1 MKIKKLNRPGK
12 TIAVFGSALAGAES
26 DEYLAAR
33 EVGNLI
39 GQAGWEILCG
49 GYGGVMEAVCL
60 GCREA
65 GGICRGIGL
74 EHFTHPHNPHL
85 AGFVKAKT
93 LGERLD
99 YFIADCDLFLALE
112 GGIGTVTEAMFVW
125 DLMKSGQLPGRLLLY
140 GQGWEKLLETLKKN
154 FLIAADAF
162 DQLTLLPRPA
172 DLVRYL
178 GRTV

>member
-1 MKIKKLNRPGK
+1 VSSELK

-33 EVGNLI
+33 EIGRLI
-39 GQAGWEILCG
+39 GKAGWEILCG

-65 GGICRGIGL
+65 GGTSRGIGL
-74 EHFTHPHNPHL
+74 EHFTHPHNPYL
-85 AGFVKAKT
+85 AGFVKART

-99 YFIADCDLFLALE
+99 YFIANCDLFLALE

-125 DLMKSGQLPGRLLLY
+125 DLMKGGQLPGRRLLLY
-140 GQGWEKLLETLKKN
+140 GKCWNKLLLSLKEN
-154 FLIAADAF
+154 FLIPPAAF
-162 DQLTLLPRPA
+162 DRLILLSSPA
-172 DLVRYL
+172 DLSFHLV
-178 GRTV
+178 

>member
-1 MKIKKLNRPGK
+1 MKETAGRKR
-12 TIAVFGSALAGAES
+12 IAVFGSASAGAES

-33 EVGNLI
+33 EIGELI
-39 GQAGWEILCG
+39 GKAGWEVLCG
-49 GYGGVMEAVCL
+49 GYGGAMEAVCL

-65 GGICRGIGL
+65 GGTCRGIGL

-85 AGFVKAKT
+85 HSFKEAKT

-125 DLMKSGQLPGRLLLY
+125 DLMKSGQLTGIPLLLY
-140 GQGWEKLLETLKKN
+140 GRGWKKLLQTLKEN
-154 FLIAADAF
+154 FLIPPAAF
-162 DQLTLLPRPA
+162 NRLTVLSSPA
-172 DLVRYL
+172 DLSSHLV
-178 GRTV
+178 

>member
-1 MKIKKLNRPGK
+1 MQDTSSPK

-33 EVGNLI
+33 EIGELI
-39 GQAGWEILCG
+39 GKAGWEILCG

-74 EHFTHPHNPHL
+74 DHFTRPPNPHL
-85 AGFVKAKT
+85 AAFVKAKT
-93 LGERLD
+93 LGKRLD

-125 DLMKSGQLPGRLLLY
+125 DLMKSGRLPGRRLILY
-140 GQGWEKLLETLKKN
+140 GRCWEKLLAVLKKN
-154 FLIAADAF
+154 FLIASEPF
-162 DQLTLLPRPA
+162 NRLTLLSSPA
-172 DLVRYL
+172 DLSAYL
-178 GRTV
+178 V

>member
-1 MKIKKLNRPGK
+1 MSPKLK

-33 EVGNLI
+33 KIGKLI
-39 GQAGWEILCG
+39 GKAGWEVLCG

-65 GGICRGIGL
+65 GGTCRGIGL

-85 AGFVKAKT
+85 HSFEKAKT

-99 YFIADCDLFLALE
+99 YFIANCDLFLALE

-125 DLMKSGQLPGRLLLY
+125 DLMKSGQLPGRRLLLY
-140 GQGWEKLLETLKKN
+140 GRGWEKLLPTLKEN

-162 DQLTLLPRPA
+162 DRLTLLSSPA
-172 DLVRYL
+172 DLSSHLV
-178 GRTV
+178 